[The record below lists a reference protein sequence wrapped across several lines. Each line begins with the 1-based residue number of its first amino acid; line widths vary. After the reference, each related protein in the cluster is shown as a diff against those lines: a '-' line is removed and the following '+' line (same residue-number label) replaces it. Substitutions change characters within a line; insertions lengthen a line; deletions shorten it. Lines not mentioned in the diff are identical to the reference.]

1 MSLTAKDIFERATI
15 IPVMT
20 VDDVERAVE
29 VGANLYEQGFE
40 VLEVTLRT
48 PLAIK
53 AIEEM
58 RRRLPQ
64 ALVGAG
70 TVLNEEQLQQ
80 VVAAGAQFA
89 ISPGATPALLQ
100 AGKTCGIPLI
110 PGVATV
116 SEAMVGIEQGY
127 SEFKLF
133 PAEAVGGVKLLK
145 SIAAPLPDISFCPTG
160 GINEANYKDYL
171 ALPNVSCV
179 GGSWIIA

>member
-1 MSLTAKDIFERATI
+1 MTLTAKDIFARATI

-20 VDDVERAVE
+20 VDNVESAVE
-29 VGANLYEQGFE
+29 LGRKLYKQGFE

-48 PLAIK
+48 SAAIH

-58 RRRLPQ
+58 RRELPH

-70 TVLNEEQLQQ
+70 TVLNDEQLQS
-80 VVAAGAQFA
+80 VIAAGAQFA
-89 ISPGATPALLQ
+89 ISPGATDALLK
-100 AGKTCGIPLI
+100 AGAAADIPLI

-116 SEAMVGIEQGY
+116 SEAMNGMQYGY
-127 SEFKLF
+127 TEFKLF

-145 SIAAPLPDISFCPTG
+145 AISAPLADITFCPTG

-171 ALPNVSCV
+171 ALPNVACV
-179 GGSWIIA
+179 GGSWII